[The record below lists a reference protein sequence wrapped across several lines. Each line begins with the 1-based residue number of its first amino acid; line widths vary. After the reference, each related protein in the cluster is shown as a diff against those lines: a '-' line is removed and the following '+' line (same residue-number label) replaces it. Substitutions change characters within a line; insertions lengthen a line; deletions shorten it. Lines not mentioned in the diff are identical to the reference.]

1 MNYTDFGFDVKYL
14 QRTIGDKSLGI
25 SVNTVGFQT
34 IKPHT
39 QYPIKIHPVGYFFS
53 SKKGRKLNEFQLI
66 YITKGEGRLL
76 IENSEYS
83 ITKGNIFI
91 IYPHQWHSY
100 APTEET
106 GWNEYYIGFEG
117 NVLYKWIEN
126 SFLGYDSQVYKIGLN
141 EELVKL
147 YNRAIELAKFDRHP
161 LELHLS
167 GIVYHIIGLLI
178 SEINNKEI
186 AIKYDLQLV
195 ERAKIIM
202 NENVFKTIS
211 PEELSEKLDTNYTSF
226 RKLFK
231 KVTGF
236 APANY
241 YHELKITKA
250 KQFLLETSYSV
261 KEISYSLNYN
271 TVEHF
276 GTLFKKRTG
285 YSPSQYRSFSRN

>member
-1 MNYTDFGFDVKYL
+1 MNYNDLGIDVKYL
-14 QRTIGDKSLGI
+14 QKNKANKSLGI

-34 IKPHT
+34 IKPYT
-39 QYPIKIHPVGYFFS
+39 QYPVKSHPAGYYFS
-53 SKKGRKLNEFQLI
+53 SQKGRKLNEFQLI
-66 YITKGEGRLL
+66 YITKGGGKLL
-76 IENSEYS
+76 IENCEYNLS
-83 ITKGNIFI
+83 KGNIFI
-91 IYPHQWHSY
+91 LYPEQWHSY
-100 APTEET
+100 IPNEET

-126 SFLGYDSQVYKIGLN
+126 SFLGYDSQVYNIGLN

-147 YNRAIELAKFDRHP
+147 YNRAIELAKLEQQP

-167 GIVYHIIGLLI
+167 GIVYHMIGLLI

-186 AIKYDLQLV
+186 ATKYDLQLI

-202 NENVFKTIS
+202 NENVLKNIY

-241 YHELKITKA
+241 YHELKIMKA
-250 KQFLLETSYSV
+250 KQLLLETSCSV
-261 KEISYSLNYN
+261 KEISCTLNYN

-285 YSPSQYRSFSRN
+285 YSPSHFRKFCR